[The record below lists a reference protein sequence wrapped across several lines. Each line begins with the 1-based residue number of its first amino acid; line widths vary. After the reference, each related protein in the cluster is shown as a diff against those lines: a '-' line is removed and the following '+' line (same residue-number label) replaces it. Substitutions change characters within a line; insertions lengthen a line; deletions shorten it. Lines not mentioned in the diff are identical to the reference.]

1 MAIYEA
7 NMISL
12 KHTFFNLD
20 SNNFVQAVSL
30 S

>member
-1 MAIYEA
+1 MASYEV

-12 KHTFFNLD
+12 KHTSFNLD
-20 SNNFVQAVSL
+20 SNNFVQAVRL